1 MQKILKGI
9 LLITILLLQG
19 CIAKDY
25 FGESTEANILT
36 FEIEGQSSSKITP
49 QVDWR
54 DTGYVDVVVPST
66 MDMAN
71 LKVRLVSYSN
81 LARPT
86 IDASSVTNF
95 SEPVVFKVIAEN
107 SAFQKVWK
115 IVVKH
120 PDQENAQQQIDFSD
134 MSTWTVAKT
143 PSGEEIKLRASA
155 GGLLGYVPGDG
166 VTQTSWCSTAEA
178 NANAM
183 SQIDYFT
190 TRPMPNNVTP
200 SYARMETI
208 EVDNGATQLA
218 KAKVVTG
225 ALFTGRFYFDY
236 NMGLNGQTRQMLDF
250 GVPFNSRP
258 KSVTF
263 KMRYTPGETMKDG
276 LLNIIREG
284 DAQGR
289 PTKDSCDIYFIL
301 QNRDQGIGNY
311 VRIASAWLRTSE
323 KIGDVNSDDGFV
335 EQTLEFTYGKPNAAQ
350 LADKPYMNI
359 GGSRGEVA
367 FYAYASVNG
376 TPTLVS
382 KTDPI
387 KETFVDSD
395 KIDETP
401 VTHIIV
407 MFSSS
412 AYGDNFWAAVNANQD
427 PSPGLRGSTLDIKD
441 VKFNYDAESGAE

>member
-134 MSTWTVAKT
+134 MSTWTVATSDKDGT
-143 PSGEEIKLRASA
+143 QIKLESGEF
-155 GGLLGYVPGDG
+155 GYVPGDG
-166 VTQTSWCSTAEA
+166 TIQTPWRTTAEA
-178 NANAM
+178 N
-183 SQIDYFT
+183 SKKTSKIFYFT

-208 EVDNGATQLA
+208 EVDNEATGLA
-218 KAKVVTG
+218 KAKVIAG
-225 ALFTGRFYFDY
+225 ALFTGRFYFEY
-236 NMGLNGQTRQMLDF
+236 NMGLHGQTRQMLDF

-263 KMRYTPGETMKDG
+263 KMRYTPGETMKEG
-276 LLNIIREG
+276 MLNIIREG
-284 DAQGR
+284 DAPGR
-289 PTKDSCDIYFIL
+289 PTQDSCDIYFIL

-311 VRIASAWLRTSE
+311 IRIASAWLRTSE

-367 FYAYASVNG
+367 FYAYASVDG
-376 TPTLVS
+376 KPTLVS
-382 KTDPI
+382 ATEPI

-412 AYGDNFWAAVNANQD
+412 A
-427 PSPGLRGSTLDIKD
+427 
-441 VKFNYDAESGAE
+441 

>member
-134 MSTWTVAKT
+134 MSTWTVATSDKDGSQIKIDKT
-143 PSGEEIKLRASA
+143 GEF
-155 GGLLGYVPGDG
+155 GYVPGDG
-166 VTQTSWCSTAEA
+166 ATKTPWKTTAEA
-178 NANAM
+178 NAVSV
-183 SQIDYFT
+183 SQIYYFT

-208 EVDNGATQLA
+208 EVDNKATERA
-218 KAKVVTG
+218 GSKVVAG
-225 ALFTGRFYFDY
+225 ALFTGRFSF
-236 NMGLNGQTRQMLDF
+236 NAALGFAGKTRQMLDF
-250 GVPFNSRP
+250 GTSFNSRP

-311 VRIASAWLRTSE
+311 IRIASAWLRTSE
-323 KIGDVNSDDGFV
+323 KIGDVTSDDGFV
-335 EQTLEFTYGKPNAAQ
+335 EQTLEFIYGKPNAAQ

-367 FYAYASVNG
+367 FYAYASVDG
-376 TPTLVS
+376 KPTLVS
-382 KTDPI
+382 ATEPI

-427 PSPGLRGSTLDIKD
+427 PNQGLRGSTLDIKD